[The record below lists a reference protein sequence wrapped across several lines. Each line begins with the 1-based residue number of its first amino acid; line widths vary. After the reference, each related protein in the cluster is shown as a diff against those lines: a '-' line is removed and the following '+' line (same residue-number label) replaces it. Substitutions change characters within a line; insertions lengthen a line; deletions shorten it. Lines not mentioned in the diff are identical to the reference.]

1 MMALE
6 GAQQRTP
13 FGLVVTGEAECWQ
26 AALRSIIGPR
36 WLRTYTVRGGLELL
50 RVVEARQADAA
61 VLDDVHDW
69 GLDALQLLRMVRR
82 LDAELPVV
90 VLTSRR
96 DRRWLEHAMRL
107 AAFSV
112 VIKPLELEPL
122 LRELQRVM
130 VRVDALLRPGGGP
143 DGGHVT

>member
-6 GAQQRTP
+6 GAQRKAP
-13 FGLVVTGEAECWQ
+13 FSLVVTGEAECWQ
-26 AALRSIIGPR
+26 PALRSIIGPR
-36 WLRTYTVRGGLELL
+36 WLTTHAVQGGLELL
-50 RVVEARQADAA
+50 RVVEAHQADAA

-82 LDAELPVV
+82 LDARLPVV

-122 LRELQRVM
+122 LRELRRVM
-130 VRVDALLRPGGGP
+130 VRADVLLRLDGRLGGAHP
-143 DGGHVT
+143 T